1 MIAKKI
7 TRYDE
12 CRSLPVP
19 GMEIAKYGD
28 YVDYDDMRSEMIR
41 AVLRLQLQQ
50 FGFFVRRF
58 GRAVEVAR
66 LDYGADTKP
75 ERMFYIRHMHDVA
88 DAFGEESAEALVDAC
103 LAEGGQ

>member
-12 CRSLPVP
+12 RRNLPVD
-19 GMEIAKYGD
+19 GMEISKHGE
-28 YVDYDDMRSEMIR
+28 YVAYDDMRSEMIR

-58 GRAVEVAR
+58 GRVVEVFCFE
-66 LDYGADTKP
+66 YGEDTKP
-75 ERMFYIRHMHDVA
+75 
-88 DAFGEESAEALVDAC
+88 
-103 LAEGGQ
+103 